1 MHALVISQ
9 DFEISTLQ
17 IFLPTEIA
25 KTKTTVNLRFV
36 ILKILI
42 ISSKLLRDTPAQLE
56 LR

>member
-17 IFLPTEIA
+17 ICLPTEIA